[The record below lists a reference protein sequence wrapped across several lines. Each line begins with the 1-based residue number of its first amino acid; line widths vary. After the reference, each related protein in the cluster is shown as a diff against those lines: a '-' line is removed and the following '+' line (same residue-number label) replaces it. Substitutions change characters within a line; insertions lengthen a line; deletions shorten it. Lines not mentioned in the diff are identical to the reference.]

1 MTSGTRDWVG
11 VELTDLR
18 VECRQAAGRRVA
30 VVTLDLPSRRNAMTT
45 SMTQSWVRLVSMLA
59 EDQDLA
65 AVVITGTDPAF
76 SSGGDL
82 SWIAS
87 EPDAEVIDLRSR
99 MLRFYR
105 SWLSVRDL
113 EVPTIAAVNGPA
125 VGAGFALALACDIR
139 YAAQSAR
146 MGLPFTAL
154 GLHPGMGTTWTLRDV
169 AGPAVARDLL
179 MTGRTIT
186 GEEALAIGVVA
197 RSLPEGE
204 VLPAAVE
211 AAERIAAAAPIATR
225 LTVSALRGAG
235 PADLEDALESEALA
249 QSVTLASEDML
260 EGIAATR
267 ERRAPR
273 FRGR

>member
-1 MTSGTRDWVG
+1 MTSGTIDWVG
-11 VELTDLR
+11 IELTDLR
-18 VECRQAAGRRVA
+18 VECRQASGRRIA

-45 SMTQSWVRLVSMLA
+45 SMTQSWVRLVAMLA

-65 AVVITGTDPAF
+65 AVVVTGTDPAF

-139 YAAQSAR
+139 YAARSAR
-146 MGLPFTAL
+146 MGLPFTSL

-169 AGPAVARDLL
+169 AGPAAARELL
-179 MTGRTIT
+179 LTGRTIT
-186 GEEALAIGVVA
+186 GEEALAMGVVA
-197 RSLPEGE
+197 RALPDGD
-204 VLPAAVE
+204 VLRASVE

-225 LTVSALRGAG
+225 LTVGALRGTG

-267 ERRAPR
+267 ERRVPR